1 MEVYILDSLLRRV
14 RVVDKFKSM
23 VALPLCGIIWILRI
37 IANTGKSAYR
47 SVVKR

>member
-1 MEVYILDSLLRRV
+1 MDCTNLVLLITII
-14 RVVDKFKSM
+14 FMFLIM
-23 VALPLCGIIWILRI
+23 VALPLCGIIWIIRI